1 MKNNNN
7 KISFY
12 KNKVTLGI
20 CHTFSIKII
29 KIQCLLVNTT
39 QISYWK
45 LQDTQRDAKF
55 NLVYI
60 FKLYNKD
67 PSCIDFIMNEN

>member
-1 MKNNNN
+1 M
-7 KISFY
+7 
-12 KNKVTLGI
+12 
-20 CHTFSIKII
+20 
-29 KIQCLLVNTT
+29 
-39 QISYWK
+39 QISYRK
-45 LQDTQRDAKF
+45 LRDTQRDAKF